1 MQQESATLTTP
12 AAAAFINV
20 SKRTLESWR
29 ARGIGPRY
37 IALSARAV
45 RYRVDDLR
53 AFLDQRTVET
63 GTNGAA
69 AR

>member
-1 MQQESATLTTP
+1 MQQQNETLTTP
-12 AAAAFINV
+12 DAAAFINV

-45 RYRVDDLR
+45 RYRVEDLR
-53 AFLDQRTVET
+53 SFLADRTVEP
-63 GTNGAA
+63 GANGIAD
-69 AR
+69 R